1 MGFLFSSYCIPG
13 LPSILQTK
21 SFNVKSCVELNL
33 VYTIH
38 TQPEN
43 IMNYYYGY
51 GYSYNYT
58 SAHSF
63 PGMVLNRGTNKHTT
77 ARKLRAKARK
87 NA

>member
-1 MGFLFSSYCIPG
+1 
-13 LPSILQTK
+13 
-21 SFNVKSCVELNL
+21 
-33 VYTIH
+33 
-38 TQPEN
+38 
-43 IMNYYYGY
+43 MNYYYGY

-63 PGMVLNRGTNKHTT
+63 PGMVLNRGTNKHTA